1 MDFCDTTLDMM
12 IERATEKLLEE
23 QTMPTDETTLKLAA
37 KDLEFAIDELDHA
50 ADWVWTGMEELKD
63 CVEYDRVAS
72 IMQEMESI
80 LKDLKAMQKAW
91 EKGEPR

>member
-12 IERATEKLLEE
+12 IERATEKLWEE

>member
-1 MDFCDTTLDMM
+1 MDVDLM
-12 IERATEKLLEE
+12 IERASEKMWEE
-23 QTMPTDETTLKLAA
+23 QNLPTDSETLKMAA
-37 KDLEFAIDELDHA
+37 KELYFAIDDLDHA
-50 ADWVWTGMEELKD
+50 ADWVWTGMEDLKD

-72 IMQEMESI
+72 ILHDMEDI